1 MLKQLLQDQTGSPA
15 TEFAIVATVIS
26 LAALGA
32 FQALGAQ
39 SSNQLSNVET
49 RYAEV
54 NVKSDKN

>member
-1 MLKQLLQDQTGSPA
+1 MLKRLLKDQAGSPA

-39 SSNQLSNVET
+39 SNNQLSNVET

-54 NVKSDKN
+54 NVKN

>member
-1 MLKQLLQDQTGSPA
+1 MLKKLFKDQAGSPA

-39 SSNQLSNVET
+39 SSNQMSTIET

-54 NVKSDKN
+54 NVKGVGN